1 MHKLAF
7 KVKSLFIKE
16 NTLRQEKLIEEL
28 IKEHEE
34 LFKLY
39 TQIKN
44 EENPQK
50 KLNLLQKFYYDYR
63 LHILKEEKH
72 LYSHLLVK
80 YKFVPE
86 KLEFIKEKQKEI
98 NQITEFVED
107 FAKKYSTL
115 ESLQNEDFPK
125 DLDKLGEELTKRV
138 EFEEMELYSLY

>member
-16 NTLRQEKLIEEL
+16 NTLYQKKLIKEL
-28 IKEHEE
+28 TKEHEE

-50 KLNLLQKFYYDYR
+50 KLNLLKKFYYEYH
-63 LHILKEEKH
+63 LHILKEEKNF
-72 LYSHLLVK
+72 YSHLLIK

-98 NQITEFVED
+98 NKITEFIEN
-107 FAKKYSTL
+107 FAQKYSTL
-115 ESLQNEDFPK
+115 ESLKNKEFQK
-125 DLDKLGEELTKRV
+125 DLDKLGYELTKRV